1 MNPATATFF
10 VLYGLIAIAY
20 VVISIVFFYHI
31 GRYSYLGDASKR
43 IFLLYTMFGVSII
56 TVTFI
61 FMILNHIVS

>member
-1 MNPATATFF
+1 MNPITAVFF
-10 VLYGLIAIAY
+10 IFFGLIAIAY
-20 VVISIVFFYHI
+20 VVISIIFFYHV

-56 TVTFI
+56 TATFV